1 MRHPATILLFIV
13 CVAGVG
19 GAMTASGTADWL
31 GMQPDTGVQDDVAQ
45 SKGDLKDY
53 SASRGSSDTSFIGA
67 TISGTDEV
75 VSSFVLIYALAD
87 MLVNAGLPSATISGT
102 DEVVSSFVLIYALA
116 DMLVNA
122 GLPSWG
128 AVMIASPL
136 TWSMGLFV
144 IYMFTGRSGVRPR

>member
-87 MLVNAGLPSATISGT
+87 MLVNAGLPS
-102 DEVVSSFVLIYALA
+102 
-116 DMLVNA
+116 
-122 GLPSWG
+122 WG